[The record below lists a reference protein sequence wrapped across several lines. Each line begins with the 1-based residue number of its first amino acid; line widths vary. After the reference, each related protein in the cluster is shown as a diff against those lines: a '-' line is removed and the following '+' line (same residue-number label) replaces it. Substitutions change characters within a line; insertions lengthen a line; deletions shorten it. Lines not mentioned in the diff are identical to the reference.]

1 MGEGVVGSNFPWKI
15 RFYISAYASVFRVL
29 MGERV
34 VAMKNIVGVR
44 GRFSG
49 QGTLIYR
56 SSEVS

>member
-1 MGEGVVGSNFPWKI
+1 MGDGVVGSNFTWKI

-34 VAMKNIVGVR
+34 VGMKNVVGVR

-49 QGTLIYR
+49 EGTVYL
-56 SSEVS
+56 